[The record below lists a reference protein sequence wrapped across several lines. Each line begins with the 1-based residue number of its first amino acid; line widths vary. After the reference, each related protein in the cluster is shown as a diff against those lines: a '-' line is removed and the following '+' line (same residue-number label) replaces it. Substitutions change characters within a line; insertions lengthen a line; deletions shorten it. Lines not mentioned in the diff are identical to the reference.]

1 MAFGVCA
8 APPSQTS
15 RIRVAKGSI
24 EGSMSQEEGK
34 GKQVKN
40 DSQAAG
46 RARPSRMGKGTQGE
60 SVESVQ
66 APGSLLEGHVVCPNH
81 RGI

>member
-8 APPSQTS
+8 APPGQAS

-24 EGSMSQEEGK
+24 KGTTPQEEGK
-34 GKQVKN
+34 GQQVKN

-46 RARPSRMGKGTQGE
+46 RT
-60 SVESVQ
+60 
-66 APGSLLEGHVVCPNH
+66 
-81 RGI
+81 